1 MNILIINPQI
11 SSSPW
16 GYFHLSSYML
26 FGYIHVVFMGLLE
39 KKIFAGKN
47 VLTSVQFQIGSSLD
61 APPAFAEDI
70 DFPAS

>member
-1 MNILIINPQI
+1 
-11 SSSPW
+11 
-16 GYFHLSSYML
+16 
-26 FGYIHVVFMGLLE
+26 MGLLE